1 VIFHDSTLTEVARR
15 RPASL
20 EALAEIPGVG
30 RSKLERYGGAVIA
43 VVAES
48 TTGPRGDSTTG
59 EPDPAP

>member
-1 VIFHDSTLTEVARR
+1 MARR

-48 TTGPRGDSTTG
+48 MTDTGGATAAS
-59 EPDPAP
+59 EPDPTPEC